1 MLTTLP
7 PTTSVGRIWRHGLG
21 ELERHVRIRV
31 VDRPGRGRRR
41 SRVDVWLSD
50 GHQGPLDVSAP
61 VVAHFHE
68 AAWADPDLRP
78 LMDPAF
84 VAHYEAS
91 SAAAARSATRLLTI
105 SRSSQAQI
113 QEAYG
118 LPADRIH
125 LAPLGVDH
133 DVYHPGLPP
142 PDDLLA
148 RAGGDARN
156 PYVLFVS
163 TVHPRKNLAVL
174 RDALALLASDG
185 LTPSLVLVAGPAA
198 DRPDSADLERRA
210 VAPIPGS
217 THPPVN
223 FAGASDHDVARLMAG
238 ATTFCL
244 PSLMEGFGMAVAE
257 AMACGAPPVVSDR
270 GSLPEVVGDAGIV
283 TSVDAH
289 GVAAGLRAVLT
300 STERRE
306 ALAAAAVRRAAGYTW
321 SGMADRWYEAILAAA
336 DERRCTAQLD
346 GFTTSRPVKSMRWSS
361 RWRSWV
367 AT

>member
-1 MLTTLP
+1 MRRRSDPVVGVPALLTTLP
-7 PTTSVGRIWRHGLG
+7 PTTSVGRIWRHGLR

-41 SRVDVWLSD
+41 SRVDVWLCD

-84 VAHYEAS
+84 VARYEES
-91 SAAAARSATRLLTI
+91 SAAAARSATRLLTV

-113 QEAYG
+113 QVAYG
-118 LPADRIH
+118 LPADRVH
-125 LAPLGVDH
+125 VAPLGVDH
-133 DVYHPGLPP
+133 DVYRPGLPHP
-142 PDDLLA
+142 GDLLA
-148 RAGGDARN
+148 QAGGNTGN
-156 PYVLFVS
+156 PYVFFVS
-163 TVHPRKNLAVL
+163 TVHPRKNLAAL
-174 RDALALLASDG
+174 RDALTLLATEG
-185 LTPSLVLVAGPAA
+185 LTPSLVLVAGQAA

-217 THPPVN
+217 EHPPVN
-223 FAGASDHDVARLMAG
+223 LAGASDHDVARLMAG
-238 ATTFCL
+238 AAAFCL

-283 TSVDAH
+283 TSTDAD
-289 GVAAGLRAVLT
+289 GVAAGLREVLT
-300 STERRE
+300 SAERRE

-321 SGMADRWYEAILAAA
+321 SGMADQWYQAVLAAI
-336 DERRCTAQLD
+336 DDRR
-346 GFTTSRPVKSMRWSS
+346 
-361 RWRSWV
+361 
-367 AT
+367 